1 MIRTA
6 LLSRWHVH
14 ADDYARQAASHPA
27 IHIAAVWDE
36 EETRGRSWAQELGV
50 PFYAELEEVLAD
62 PDIDGV
68 IVSAPTVMHY
78 PILMQAARHG
88 KHIFSEKV
96 LALKVEE
103 IDEIFHAATL
113 SGSTL
118 QLALKRLAE
127 PYYVYAQSVLE
138 HGWLGKL
145 TLLRCRL
152 AHPGGVPREGS
163 PYGILPAY
171 FFDHG
176 LCGGGALMDLGAHP
190 ICLVNRLGGRPQG
203 VYARLEKV
211 YDREVEDHAALIV
224 DYEGGL
230 LGIIEAGFVSNNSF
244 HLELHGT
251 EGVLLIENGA
261 VRLRSVHE
269 GGNQWMTVT
278 ELPAKLRSPLEQWA
292 DQVLHGTPPD
302 ITYDD
307 MRMLTELNEAATAS
321 DREGRRISLR

>member
-14 ADDYARQAASHPA
+14 ADDYARQAAAHPG

-36 EETRGRSWAQELGV
+36 EAARGRGWAQELGV
-50 PFYAELEEVLAD
+50 PFHAELAGLLAD
-62 PDIDGV
+62 PEIDGV
-68 IVSAPTVMHY
+68 IVTAPTAMHY
-78 PILMQAARHG
+78 TIIMQAARHG

-96 LALKVEE
+96 LALRTAEL
-103 IDEIFHAATL
+103 DEMLQAVSH
-113 SGSTL
+113 SGACL

-127 PYYVYAQSVLE
+127 PYYVYARSVLE
-138 HGWLGKL
+138 RGWLGRL

-171 FFDHG
+171 FFDAG
-176 LCGGGALMDLGAHP
+176 LCGGGALIDLGAHP

-211 YDREVEDHAALIV
+211 YGREVEDHAVAVV
-224 DYEGGL
+224 DYEGGG

-251 EGVLLIENGA
+251 DGVLLVENGG
-261 VRLRSVHE
+261 VRLKSLHE
-269 GGNQWMTVT
+269 GGNQWMSVA

-292 DQVLHGTPPD
+292 DQALHGVQPD

-307 MRMLTELNEAATAS
+307 MRLLTELNEAAIIS
-321 DREGRRISLR
+321 HREGRRVLL